1 MSNHILSHFVCSLA
15 VRDKCLDGEW
25 H

>member
-15 VRDKCLDGEW
+15 VRDKYLDGEW